1 MPDNSNVNEDTA
13 LQSHVQYGYDYYHTT
28 EKPKS
33 TYARLL
39 DKISRTTISA
49 NIRKNLYSV
58 NLFKIDLDAREII
71 APADYLDFI
80 GVVGEHRAETITF
93 QVDRYYEDVDLA
105 NMCIVVEY
113 VNAQGDG
120 RVSPILLRDFI
131 TFEDQDQI
139 LFDWVIDSE
148 FYTAPGTVQFDVRFY
163 MIGDSY
169 DTNGNRALVYS
180 LRTKP
185 FTSKIID
192 TLPLDSNEFE
202 EEYEQQ
208 FASQIDQLI
217 ATADALKNDIN
228 NKKFYWTDIS

>member
-13 LQSHVQYGYDYYHTT
+13 LQNHVQVRSDYYKSG
-28 EKPKS
+28 EKPQSNYGKI
-33 TYARLL
+33 L
-39 DKISRTTISA
+39 DKISREVISA
-49 NIRKNLYSV
+49 NLRKNLLSV
-58 NLFKIDLDAREII
+58 NLFKIDLDAREIT

-105 NMCIVVEY
+105 DMCIVVEY

-120 RVSPILLRDFI
+120 RVSPILMRDFV
-131 TFEDQDQI
+131 TFEDKI

-148 FYTAPGTVQFDVRFY
+148 FYTAPGIVQFDVRFF

-169 DTNGNRALVYS
+169 DTNGNRSLVYS

-185 FTSKIID
+185 FVSKIVD
-192 TLPLDSNEFE
+192 TLPLDLTEFE
-202 EEYEQQ
+202 EQYEQQ
-208 FASQIDQLI
+208 FATQIDQLI

-228 NKKFYWTDIS
+228 NKKFYWTDIT

>member
-1 MPDNSNVNEDTA
+1 MPNENIENTA
-13 LQSHVQYGYDYYHTT
+13 LESHATVRNQYYQSQ
-28 EKPKS
+28 EQPKS
-33 TYARLL
+33 NYGAILNR
-39 DKISRTTISA
+39 ISNEIINT
-49 NIRKNLYSV
+49 NLRKNLSAV

-71 APADYLDFI
+71 APPDYLDYI

-113 VNAQGDG
+113 VNAQGEG

-131 TFEDQDQI
+131 TFEDQI

-148 FYTAPGTVQFDVRFY
+148 FYTAPGVVQFDVRFF

-169 DTNGNRALVYS
+169 DTNGNRSLVYS

-185 FTSKIID
+185 FASRILD
-192 TLPLDSNEFE
+192 TLPLDLTEFQ

-208 FASQIDQLI
+208 FANQMEQLI
-217 ATADALKNDIN
+217 ATAEALKNDIN
-228 NKKFYWTDIS
+228 NKKFYWTDIT